1 VLLLTNKAIHVVDT
15 KGFKV
20 KHKLSLDSIT
30 ELVVTAESDG
40 LLLMRIPLDLKKDK
54 VLTARSVCFIAL
66 KNLLL

>member
-54 VLTARSVCFIAL
+54 V
-66 KNLLL
+66 

>member
-54 VLTARSVCFIAL
+54 VLTADCVFHRT
-66 KNLLL
+66 